1 MSVRIKSSL
10 YTRVARL
17 SPVNRDLSGFVRVY
31 PMGMERLKNRLHL
44 TMNDKRSSVEGN
56 QFYGLIK
63 NCNFIVGW
71 RLIFTSF
78 FILYFYCTF
87 SLQL

>member
-1 MSVRIKSSL
+1 MSVRIKSNL

-17 SPVNRDLSGFVRVY
+17 SPVNRDLSGFVRVN
-31 PMGMERLKNRLHL
+31 PMGMERRENRLHL
-44 TMNDKRSSVEGN
+44 TMNDKRSLVEGN
-56 QFYGLIK
+56 LFYGLIK
-63 NCNFIVGW
+63 NCNFIVDW

-78 FILYFYCTF
+78 FIFYFYYSF